1 MKKETKETLIPFSIV
16 LALSVIA
23 LYILENI

>member
-1 MKKETKETLIPFSIV
+1 MKKETKETLISFFIV
-16 LALSVIA
+16 LALSVSA